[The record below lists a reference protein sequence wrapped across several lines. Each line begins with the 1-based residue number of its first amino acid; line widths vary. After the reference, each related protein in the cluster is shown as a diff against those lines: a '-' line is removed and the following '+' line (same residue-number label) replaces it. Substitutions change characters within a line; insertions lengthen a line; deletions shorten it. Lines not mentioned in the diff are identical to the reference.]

1 MLPLCFSKV
10 CRPVI
15 HCLSSYQSWPSAWP
29 LKLYIPPLRTQA
41 VQRISALCKCV

>member
-15 HCLSSYQSWPSAWP
+15 RCLSSYQSWPSAWP

-41 VQRISALCKCV
+41 VQRISALCKYV